1 MGARTL
7 PVEPPI
13 DAPDPYRPDAEGLA
27 AFVHATLAQQGP
39 DALAA
44 WVLSF
49 VPRLW
54 KIQGDLLTR
63 VRAATARSSP
73 SERMSALQAVLP
85 ALFTQAANDP
95 NAPVPPPRDKKK
107 RGARKPR
114 PHGRPVLP
122 AGLPRVPEVVPV
134 EDARR
139 RCDRCR
145 SAMVSMGFEDHEKL
159 ELVPAHYVVKKT
171 RREKLSCPCCRSRI
185 VVAEAPDAV
194 VDRGILGDELLLSAM
209 VAHYRDAVPFERIAR
224 DAREQGAPVAA
235 NTLAR
240 GVGKLVDLFD
250 PVVRHIF
257 ARCVQSQVVGSD
269 ATSMP
274 VLDDELPGGIRR
286 GTLWNLLGDG
296 QWSYFGY
303 APSGHDHH
311 LDALLAGCSLD
322 VLICDGSPTLNVAEK
337 KARVRCGCHAHA
349 RSKLVAALRAGDTR
363 AVPALT
369 MYAEL
374 FAIDAKSK
382 QEADTPEQRALRRFG
397 ESARV
402 MQRLRAWVDARLGDV
417 EPRSTLGKA
426 VGYLARQWNRLLVFL
441 RDPRVELTNN
451 AVERELRT
459 WVLSRKTWMFCG
471 HEDSAKRAAAA
482 LTLVMTCR
490 RLGIDVRRYLRDTLR
505 KILAGEKDASSLWPE
520 NYRPSD

>member
-13 DAPDPYRPDAEGLA
+13 DAPDPYRPDVEGLTA
-27 AFVHATLAQQGP
+27 YVHGTLANQGP
-39 DALAA
+39 EALAA

-85 ALFTQAANDP
+85 TLFAQAANDP
-95 NAPVPPPRDKKK
+95 NAAVPPPRDKKK
-107 RGARKPR
+107 RGARTPR

-122 AGLPRVPEVVPV
+122 PELVRVPEVVPV

-139 RCDRCR
+139 RCDRCQ
-145 SAMVSMGFEDHEKL
+145 SAMVPMGFEEHETL

-185 VVAEAPDAV
+185 VVAEVPDAV
-194 VDRGILGDELLLSAM
+194 VDRGILGDELLVSAM
-209 VAHYRDAVPFERIAR
+209 VAHYRDAIPFERIAR

-240 GVGKLVDLFD
+240 SVGKLVDLFD

-257 ARCVQSQVVGSD
+257 ARCVRSEVVGSD

-274 VLDDELPGGIRR
+274 VLDPDVPGGVRR

-296 QWSYFGY
+296 RWSYFGY

-311 LDALLAGCSLD
+311 LEALLAGCSLD
-322 VLICDGSPTLNVAEK
+322 VLMCDGSPTLNVAEK
-337 KARVRCGCHAHA
+337 KARVRVGCHAHA

-363 AVPALT
+363 AVPALA

-374 FAIDAKSK
+374 FAIEARSK
-382 QEADTPEQRALRRFG
+382 QDADTPAQRDQRRSI

-402 MQRLRAWVDARLGDV
+402 MLRLRAWVDARLGDV
-417 EPRSTLGKA
+417 EPRSALGKA
-426 VGYLARQWNRLLVFL
+426 VSYLARQWSRLHVFVH
-441 RDPRVELTNN
+441 DPRVELTNN

-459 WVLSRKTWMFCG
+459 WVLARKTWLFCG
-471 HEDSAKRAAAA
+471 HEESAKRAAAA

-505 KILAGEKDASSLWPE
+505 RLLAGEKDASLLWPE
-520 NYRPSD
+520 NYRPSG